1 MTRDEIISLI
11 SSKIEGQGNQV
22 DLGGTLPR
30 VLKGL
35 LRPYISLERVRD
47 YLYRVTFDSL
57 AKDKGLE
64 DAPAFGCSSY
74 VENGRLYR
82 NLDFRYDNSA
92 SFIVR
97 YKGVEGMSFIT
108 GLNDE
113 NLDDELIAQLPYCMT
128 DGVNTNGIKVTT
140 HILFNDWGWKG
151 VGEKSIPLTRIP
163 FLVLNKVKSMATI
176 EEDLGDILGN
186 VATTSALE
194 ASDYLLQFLVTD
206 GATTYAILPPL
217 DKDLPYVL
225 QDISANPKLANFRWV
240 EDEEVDRRNLQL
252 RPSGVERFNLMPC
265 PLADL
270 RFTLAYESN
279 GRLSEFIGEGG
290 TTKDSS
296 DAQLEVIYNKAR
308 ALYLARE
315 RNGETWQTMHSVIY
329 EGNKMDALF
338 VQEDWADNCV
348 GESIANQIGDLAT
361 LDTDHKSTLVEA
373 INELAD
379 LIETQHFVISFSKT
393 NEELKNIYEEC
404 KANLNLAK
412 NIVFYNANDNLYYR
426 VNGFNMVNNVLKL
439 HAIMGTTDTT
449 INLASNGSLSIG

>member
-1 MTRDEIISLI
+1 MTREEISSLI
-11 SSKIEGQGNQV
+11 ASRIEGQGNQV
-22 DLGGTLPR
+22 DLGGVLPR

-57 AKDKGLE
+57 VKDKGMEGSLS
-64 DAPAFGCSSY
+64 FGCSSY

-113 NLDDELIAQLPYCMT
+113 NLDDELIAQLPYCMV
-128 DGVNTNGIKVTT
+128 DGVNANGIKVTT

-151 VGEKSIPLTRIP
+151 VGEKNIPLTRIP
-163 FLVLNKVKSMATI
+163 YLVLNKVKSMETI
-176 EEDLGDILGN
+176 EEDLSGILNN
-186 VATTSALE
+186 VSSTPSLE
-194 ASDYLLQFLVTD
+194 ASEYLLQFLVTD
-206 GATTYAILPPL
+206 GTTTYAILPPL

-225 QDISANPKLANFRWV
+225 QDISSNPKLANFRWV
-240 EDEEVDRRNLQL
+240 AEGVVDRRNLQL

-265 PLADL
+265 PLSDL

-308 ALYLARE
+308 ALYLTRE
-315 RNGETWQTMHSVIY
+315 RDGRTWQTMHSVVY
-329 EGNKMDALF
+329 EGSKMDALF
-338 VQEDWADNCV
+338 VQENWADNCV
-348 GESIANQIGDLAT
+348 GESVANQIGDIAG
-361 LDTDHKSTLVEA
+361 LDTDHKATLVDA
-373 INELAD
+373 INEIASL
-379 LIETQHFVISFSKT
+379 LETPHFVISFTKSSA
-393 NEELKNIYEEC
+393 ELKEVYEEC
-404 KANLNLAK
+404 KANLVLAK
-412 NIVFYNANDNLYYR
+412 NIVFYNSNTNLYYR
-426 VNGFNMVNNVLKL
+426 VNGYNMVNNVLKL
-439 HAIMGTTDTT
+439 HALIGATDTT
-449 INLASNGSLSIG
+449 INLSSNGTLSVG